1 MMNTL
6 FAVLNWLPERPRRAA
21 VRRVIDAVWARYADM
36 QVTGREH
43 LPLGPALY
51 VCNHLSNADGLTLQ
65 RALQPLRVWFVAG
78 VKLRSTPMTR
88 LAAEAVDTIFIRPGS
103 PDVEALRCAVIAL
116 QQGRSV
122 LVFPEGGRSRTGA
135 LLRAKRGV
143 SLIARRARVPVVPVA
158 LTGTERMMP
167 IDERNMGGERLHR
180 ARITVRIGAPF
191 RVEDLHE
198 EVEGAQDSRQALADA
213 IMRRVAALL
222 PPEYQGEYA
231 RRPGPGVPG
240 GPRPVS
246 SPGEERPRPH

>member
-1 MMNTL
+1 MMTPL

-21 VRRVIDAVWARYADM
+21 VRRVIDAVWARYADV

-88 LAAEAVDTIFIRPGS
+88 LAAEAVDTIFIRPGA
-103 PDVEALRCAVIAL
+103 PDVEALRCAIVAL

-135 LLRAKRGV
+135 LIRAKRGV
-143 SLIARRARVPVVPVA
+143 SLIARRARVPIVPMA

-167 IDERNMGGERLHR
+167 IDEQNMGGERLYR

-191 RVEDLHE
+191 HVEDLHE

-231 RRPGPGVPG
+231 RRPVPGALG
-240 GPRPVS
+240 GPRPGS
-246 SPGEERPRPH
+246 SPGEERPLPH